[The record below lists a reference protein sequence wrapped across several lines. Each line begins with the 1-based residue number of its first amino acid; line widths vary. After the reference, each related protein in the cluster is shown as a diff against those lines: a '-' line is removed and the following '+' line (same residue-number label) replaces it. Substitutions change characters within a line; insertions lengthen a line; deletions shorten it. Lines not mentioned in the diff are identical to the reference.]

1 MPFPL
6 PIRCVT
12 SLALVAA
19 ALCAGAAQATAA
31 GPDASAMIEALQ
43 PAAGGS
49 RNLLVRLKP
58 DVAASATA
66 AKSSLPADA
75 PGAVDTAGPPP
86 SLSLAIE
93 FEPNSSAVRPA
104 SGPLLGNLVAAML
117 SPELRSRRFLIEGHT
132 DARGAAAADQRLS
145 QQRAEE
151 VRLYLV
157 ALGVS
162 PARLKAVGKGSAEPV
177 NVADPQAAEN
187 RRVRVVTLE

>member
-1 MPFPL
+1 MPLRL
-6 PIRCVT
+6 PIRGIST
-12 SLALVAA
+12 LALVGA
-19 ALCAGAAQATAA
+19 ALCAGAVQATAA

-58 DVAASATA
+58 DDAAAATA
-66 AKSSLPADA
+66 AKSSASADA
-75 PGAVDTAGPPP
+75 TGAVDTAGPPP

-132 DARGAAAADQRLS
+132 DARGAAAANQRLS

-177 NVADPQAAEN
+177 NVADPHAAEN